1 MFLYQLL
8 SNVENTPN
16 FLEFCVLVD
25 FRIRQEIPAFIDEA
39 KNNLNVNTLVLYESI
54 GKVALIADNPS
65 TFPNFERSY
74 PCIDG
79 LCIPCVWILV
89 SMQQVSLCLVD
100 FRHSSLEFDPFATV
114 PGGLENLLLSTH
126 LRIFDFRFRI
136 TLLPVSW
143 CLADS
148 FSFIVIHRI
157 DSISRTWWRSF
168 LLALA
173 VHHQIQR
180 CCFCCRWATVR
191 GCFPSSFRHGTNHN
205 VLSNLWER
213 TLENGCKNT
222 SRNTLHWTNTAGD
235 SIHFSRNFLWS
246 ECPRFGFCFQQIW
259 FGFLVPNWFCQTNN
273 QPRATLWVFDT
284 CLTVRLRPLINILI
298 TASLSSKM
306 YNWDSPWEECVL
318 VGTWSTSLNWSTS
331 CRLLTFWVLALEWWL
346 VCFGWTLLLV
356 ERHTSITE
364 CQRSSQRSRA
374 DNPSIRN
381 PASREMISD
390 SMELWETAV
399 CFLHI
404 QVTGTNVLLPKVH
417 KTPPEVDLESW
428 RSPAKSEAWNKPSQ
442 QCCAVCPT
450 WQHCR
455 KSFVWWNVR
464 NQPSQASVTP
474 SCDWSRKLVV
484 WPQYVR
490 SSNACQIQ
498 TC

>member
-1 MFLYQLL
+1 MFLCQLL

-157 DSISRTWWRSF
+157 DSRSRTWWRSF

-259 FGFLVPNWFCQTNN
+259 FGFLVPNWFCQTTN
-273 QPRATLWVFDT
+273 QERLCEFSTHVSPYDFVLW
-284 CLTVRLRPLINILI
+284 
-298 TASLSSKM
+298 
-306 YNWDSPWEECVL
+306 
-318 VGTWSTSLNWSTS
+318 
-331 CRLLTFWVLALEWWL
+331 LTFWSQLRCLQRCTTEIHLEKNVCWWVHDPHHSIDQPHVVFWL
-346 VCFGWTLLLV
+346 SGSWLWNDGLYVSV
-356 ERHTSITE
+356 E
-364 CQRSSQRSRA
+364 
-374 DNPSIRN
+374 P
-381 PASREMISD
+381 
-390 SMELWETAV
+390 
-399 CFLHI
+399 
-404 QVTGTNVLLPKVH
+404 
-417 KTPPEVDLESW
+417 
-428 RSPAKSEAWNKPSQ
+428 
-442 QCCAVCPT
+442 CC
-450 WQHCR
+450 
-455 KSFVWWNVR
+455 
-464 NQPSQASVTP
+464 
-474 SCDWSRKLVV
+474 
-484 WPQYVR
+484 
-490 SSNACQIQ
+490 
-498 TC
+498 